1 MGCDK
6 CNSCGS
12 CGGCGRAIELTEQ
25 ELSLLQALG
34 QYSFLPVAR
43 RKEDMTPICLEYD
56 CYDVQTYSLA
66 IQCLEKKDLI
76 NICYDAPLRGANM
89 EKYSAFAVHGSMALT
104 ARGQR
109 VLDLLD
115 MHGIDE

>member
-6 CNSCGS
+6 CNSCAS
-12 CGGCGRAIELTEQ
+12 CGGCGRAIELTEK

-43 RKEDMTPICLEYD
+43 CKEDMTPVYLEDDNYD
-56 CYDVQTYSLA
+56 AQTYSL
-66 IQCLEKKDLI
+66 IVQCLEKKDLI
-76 NICYDAPLRGANM
+76 SIRYDAPLRGANM
-89 EKYSAFAVHGSMALT
+89 EKYSAFPIHGSMALT